1 MKFVISLKLALSL
14 IILSIAPGADAQA
27 ARDEAHE
34 YKACLKLTKREPEA
48 AFESA
53 LTWRDQG
60 GGFPARHCAALA
72 LVEMKKYHLAA
83 PRLEKLAEDMMIAGS
98 EHVTDLLSQT
108 GNIWLLAE
116 DPVRA
121 DAVFSAA
128 LEIEPDNI
136 NLMIDRARAL
146 AVAENYQTALA
157 DLNNA
162 LQRDPARTDAL
173 AFRASAYRHLG
184 NPGRAL
190 EDVELALSLA
200 PGSVDALLERG
211 ILYRLDGQI
220 DQARKDWLKVLEI
233 SPYSPAGELARKN
246 IEKLDVEK

>member
-1 MKFVISLKLALSL
+1 MKFIIRCSASLGL
-14 IILSIAPGADAQA
+14 ILLILMPAA

-34 YKACLKLTKREPEA
+34 YKSCLKLTRLEPEA

-83 PRLEKLAEDMMIAGS
+83 PRLEKLAEDMMAAG
-98 EHVTDLLSQT
+98 EIHVVDLLIQT
-108 GNIWLLAE
+108 GNIWLLAK

-136 NLMIDRARAL
+136 ELMIDRARAL
-146 AVAENYQTALA
+146 AVAENYQTALG
-157 DLNNA
+157 DLNKA
-162 LQRDPARTDAL
+162 LQLDPARSDAL

-184 NPGRAL
+184 NRTRAL
-190 EDVELALSLA
+190 EDAELALSLE

-211 ILYRLDGQI
+211 ILYRLEGQAGL
-220 DQARKDWLKVLEI
+220 ARKDWLRVLEI
-233 SPYSPAGELARKN
+233 SPYSPAGELARIN